1 MGAGSRRSAWKKKP
15 AQRVEGDTFSL
26 DRLGIPLV
34 EITTSPCMHTPDEV
48 RQIAG
53 YLGMVLRST
62 GRVKRGLGTIRQDI
76 NISIRDGARV
86 EIKGVQELDL
96 IGEVV
101 VREVQ
106 RQKNLV
112 EIRDELLKRGASVH
126 RSPADV
132 TGLFTSTSSAILKK
146 APHILAIRLP
156 GFAGL
161 VGREIQP
168 GKRLG
173 SEFSDYAKKCGI
185 GGIFHTDEL
194 PAYGITAMEV
204 ERLRIHLKSGP
215 DECIVLVAADK
226 RKGSCAAEQV
236 IMRAEAAMKGV
247 PEETRRMLE
256 GGSTSYMRPLP
267 GAARMYPETDVFP
280 VRIDAGWYAGLPVP
294 ELLVEKAERFIRD
307 LHLDPALASQLASS
321 EQVFLF
327 ERAVAE
333 GITPSLAART
343 LLSSIKELARAGS
356 DTSCLSD
363 ENILMVLRAVEDG
376 RAAKEAVPA
385 ILEKVASG
393 FSVPD
398 AVAECA
404 PAVSRDRLEEIVHT
418 IVTGRQEF
426 VQEKGMGAL
435 GPLMGLVMAEVRG
448 SVDGRL
454 VSQVLKQEI
463 SRQLSARDPGDK
475 V

>member
-1 MGAGSRRSAWKKKP
+1 
-15 AQRVEGDTFSL
+15 
-26 DRLGIPLV
+26 
-34 EITTSPCMHTPDEV
+34 MHTPDEV

-106 RQKNLV
+106 RQKGLV
-112 EIRDELLKRGASVH
+112 EIRDELLKRRASVN

-132 TGLFTSTSSAILKK
+132 TGLFASTSSAILKK
-146 APHILAIRLP
+146 APQILAIRLP

-204 ERLRIHLKSGP
+204 ERLRAHLKSGP
-215 DECIVLVAADK
+215 DECIVLIAADK
-226 RKGSCAAEQV
+226 RKGSCAAQQV
-236 IMRAEAAMKGV
+236 TMRAEAAMKGV

-267 GAARMYPETDVFP
+267 GAARMYPETDVVP

-294 ELLVEKAERFIRD
+294 ELLAEKAERFVRD

-356 DTSCLSD
+356 DISCLSD
-363 ENILMVLRAVEDG
+363 DDILMVLRAVEDG

-385 ILEKVASG
+385 ILEKVISG
-393 FSVPD
+393 ISVPD
-398 AVAECA
+398 AVTECA
-404 PAVSRDRLEEIVHT
+404 PAVTRDRLEEIVHT
-418 IVTGRQEF
+418 IVLDRHEF
-426 VQEKGMGAL
+426 VKEKGMGAL
-435 GPLMGLVMAEVRG
+435 GPLMGIVMAEVRG

-454 VSQVLKQEI
+454 VSQVLKNEI
-463 SRQLSARDPGDK
+463 SRQLSGKDPGDK